1 MIFFCLPFKFNL
13 KSQELPHEA
22 LAAGTVVA
30 STIVQKMTGQDVFGT
45 VAPGKRAD
53 LLLLGKNPL
62 EDVTN
67 AVAKVYNPNTAEHRL
82 LVQNLDEHV
91 ASLSEAMQQ
100 FILT

>member
-45 VAPGKRAD
+45 VAARKRAD
-53 LLLLGKNPL
+53 LLLLEKNPL
-62 EDVTN
+62 EDVAN
-67 AVAKVYNPNTAEHRL
+67 ARKICGVMAAGKWFGRSAIEEMIVIR
-82 LVQNLDEHV
+82 Q
-91 ASLSEAMQQ
+91 
-100 FILT
+100 